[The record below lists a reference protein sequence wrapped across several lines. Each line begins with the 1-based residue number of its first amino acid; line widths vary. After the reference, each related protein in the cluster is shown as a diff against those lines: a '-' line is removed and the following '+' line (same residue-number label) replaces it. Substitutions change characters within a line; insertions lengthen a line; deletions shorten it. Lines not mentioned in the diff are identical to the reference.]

1 MKTIITTENHKYP
14 ITNFCLDK
22 NFDFTATSSFKE
34 QFDMLKEQRSYQKR
48 QTVIK
53 NTELFHRINSHP
65 IPVPIGF
72 GHGKKIV
79 EYCLNDPEK
88 AKELLYR
95 WTRRRDS
102 YGETLA
108 FLVFNRLRIGST
120 LMFRP
125 LEENLSLFNVLGD
138 TVDRMSELIGHVSEN
153 LSEIFYATEWTAMK
167 ILPTLPI
174 SNRVF
179 YISNAIKYGK
189 ATSWIFSIILH
200 ILYGHNETQTEP
212 RKEDYWLTKEEIEI
226 IRKITFERIQVEINS
241 DPYNMR
247 KPAFLFLFWYEAGTD
262 TQRKELKEWIAN
274 HIRNDE
280 NFLKFVYSFTGSM
293 TFPEGFYWRVYT
305 RTLSKF
311 LDTKKTYER
320 LNNIMIRNGKLFEKA
335 KQLAKGFDTMNKMIS
350 DGSYWDSISM

>member
-1 MKTIITTENHKYP
+1 MNISITTENCNYP
-14 ITNFCLDK
+14 VKEFWLDK

-179 YISNAIKYGK
+179 YISNAIKTGK
-189 ATSWIFSIILH
+189 ATSWIFSIMLH
-200 ILYGHNETQTEP
+200 ILYEHKETLTEP
-212 RKEDYWLTKEEIEI
+212 RREDYWLTKDEIEI
-226 IRKITFERIQVEINS
+226 IRKITFERIQTELNS

-262 TQRKELKEWIAN
+262 IQRKELKEWIAN
-274 HIRNDE
+274 HIENDE
-280 NFLKFVYSFTGSM
+280 NFLKFVYSFTGSI

-311 LDTKKTYER
+311 LDTNKTYER
-320 LNNIMIRNGKLFEKA
+320 LNNIMIRNGRLFEKA
-335 KQLAKGFDTMNKMIS
+335 KQLANGFDTMNKMIS
-350 DGSYWDSISM
+350 YGSYWDSISM